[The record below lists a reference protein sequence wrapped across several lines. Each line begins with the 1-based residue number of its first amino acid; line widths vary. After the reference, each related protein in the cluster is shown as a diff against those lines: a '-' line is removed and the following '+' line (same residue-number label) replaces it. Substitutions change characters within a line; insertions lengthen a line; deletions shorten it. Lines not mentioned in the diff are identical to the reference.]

1 MVESAPSYTGTLSTT
16 TVRLRGCRYRCFN
29 PEGTTMNTPG
39 TLAKIN
45 SALHDSLLATV
56 DALSRR
62 RACDI
67 PEQTIDRFVALR
79 WLQWN
84 GGNLRLTSTGE
95 EMVVKVHASMLG
107 NLQAA

>member
-1 MVESAPSYTGTLSTT
+1 MKTAT
-16 TVRLRGCRYRCFN
+16 
-29 PEGTTMNTPG
+29 

-45 SALHDSLLATV
+45 TALHDSLLATV

-79 WLQWN
+79 WLQWS
-84 GGNLRLTSTGE
+84 GGSLRLTAAGE

-107 NLQAA
+107 HLQAA

>member
-1 MVESAPSYTGTLSTT
+1 MKTPAILS
-16 TVRLRGCRYRCFN
+16 
-29 PEGTTMNTPG
+29 
-39 TLAKIN
+39 KIDP
-45 SALHDSLLATV
+45 ALQESLLATV

-84 GGNLRLTSTGE
+84 GGNLRLTAAGE
-95 EMVVKVHASMLG
+95 EMLVKVHASMLG

>member
-1 MVESAPSYTGTLSTT
+1 MKTT
-16 TVRLRGCRYRCFN
+16 ANQSRI
-29 PEGTTMNTPG
+29 NT
-39 TLAKIN
+39 
-45 SALHDSLLATV
+45 ALQDSLLTTV

-67 PEQTIDRFVALR
+67 PEPTIARFVALG

-84 GGNLRLTSTGE
+84 GGSLRLTAAGE
-95 EMVVKVHASMLG
+95 ATLVKVHATMLG

>member
-1 MVESAPSYTGTLSTT
+1 MKTPATL
-16 TVRLRGCRYRCFN
+16 G
-29 PEGTTMNTPG
+29 
-39 TLAKIN
+39 KIN
-45 SALHDSLLATV
+45 TALQDSLLATV

-67 PEQTIDRFVALR
+67 PEQTIDRFVAMR

-84 GGNLRLTSTGE
+84 GGNLRLTAAGE
-95 EMVVKVHASMLG
+95 EMLVKVHASMLG

>member
-1 MVESAPSYTGTLSTT
+1 MTT
-16 TVRLRGCRYRCFN
+16 TA
-29 PEGTTMNTPG
+29 

-45 SALHDSLLATV
+45 TALQDSLLATV

-67 PEQTIDRFVALR
+67 PEQTIDRFVAMR

-84 GGNLRLTSTGE
+84 GGNLRLTAAGE
-95 EMVVKVHASMLG
+95 EMLVKVHASMLG